1 MGMAMAI
8 LKKVGYRLEK
18 LQGVHPSGK
27 ESVPLSNSIHAL
39 RKEGR
44 FLQDCVIDVVC
55 PGTEIVPKG
64 NCCAAVNQH
73 SQRKTAPFVIGC
85 CNLGKKG

>member
-1 MGMAMAI
+1 MAPAI
-8 LKKVGYRLEK
+8 FQKVRYSLEK
-18 LQGVHPSGK
+18 IQGVHPTGK
-27 ESVPLSNSIHAL
+27 ESMPLSDSIHAL
-39 RKEGR
+39 CKKRR
-44 FLQDCVIDVVC
+44 ILQDCVIDVVC

-85 CNLGKKG
+85 RNLGKKG